1 MKLVEQVPADAGHG
15 NLLTLKKD
23 EGPKALFVRHA
34 KPYGDGTVRLRL
46 HRSPEEFR
54 AVAEDSF
61 LPWIIQFTHISYRHM
76 PVASRL

>member
-1 MKLVEQVPADAGHG
+1 MKLEKQMLPNTGHG
-15 NLLTLKKD
+15 DLLTLKKD

-54 AVAEDSF
+54 AVAEDGF
-61 LPWIIQFTHISYRHM
+61 LPWIIQFTHISSRLT
-76 PVASRL
+76 PAASRL